1 VGDVTTARAAQR
13 WAMELV
19 VLVVGILAAFGL
31 DAWWDAQKDAA
42 REQELLTELLSELA
56 EARVTVNSTASVHEV
71 AAAQL
76 DDLLTHLRTVALDD
90 RVQVP
95 DTLLSRLAAFNTL
108 EISSGVLQ
116 SATASGELSLIRNR
130 ELRARLLEW
139 PTVLAEVVEQ
149 EVLGRDFSFEE
160 LVVAMPRDDVSE
172 VIALPLGTLRESI
185 AESGSRS
192 YSVSSTARLRN
203 VTAARLRI
211 ELGALSDYADL
222 QSQLDALIALFEQ
235 ELAR

>member
-1 VGDVTTARAAQR
+1 LGDATAARAAQR
-13 WAMELV
+13 WAMDIV
-19 VLVVGILAAFGL
+19 VLVVGILSAFGL

-42 REQELLTELLSELA
+42 REQELLTELHSELA
-56 EARVTVNSTASVHEV
+56 EALVAVNNTASVHEV

-76 DDLLTHLRTVALDD
+76 SDVLAHLRTVALDG

-95 DTLLSRLAAFNTL
+95 DTLLGRLAAFNTL
-108 EISSGVLQ
+108 QVSSGVLQ
-116 SATASGELSLIRNR
+116 AATASGELGLISNR
-130 ELRARLLEW
+130 ELRARLFEW

-160 LVVAMPRDDVSE
+160 LVVAMPGDDVSA
-172 VIALPLGTLRESI
+172 VIALPLGVLRESI

-211 ELGALSDYADL
+211 ELGALSDYANL
-222 QSQLDALIALFEQ
+222 RSQLDALIALFEQ
-235 ELAR
+235 ELAS